1 MSRND
6 ARPESKRMKK
16 DQSVQRDVLSEIDEA
31 TDLPEAGN
39 AETQFRHVNR
49 DQARGDWDR
58 SRRLDE
64 RAEREPT
71 DHKPTEHD

>member
-16 DQSVQRDVLSEIDEA
+16 DQSVQRDVLSEIEQA
-31 TDLPEAGN
+31 TDVPEAGN

-58 SRRLDE
+58 SRRMDE
-64 RAEREPT
+64 RAERERPE
-71 DHKPTEHD
+71 HERPEHD